1 MQSIYHPTAEV
12 VSRRLASYV

>member
-12 VSRRLASYV
+12 VSRRLAFYE